1 MPSSRG
7 RHLLLWALGRLRR
20 VRVSGP
26 SMLPTLQ
33 PGETVLV
40 DPRAAPRAGDLVL
53 ALHPHQDLLVIKRVS
68 RIDPHGVELLGDN
81 PAQSTDSRHY
91 GPLPLERL
99 RGRVVCTFL

>member
-1 MPSSRG
+1 M
-7 RHLLLWALGRLRR
+7 
-20 VRVSGP
+20 RVSGP

-40 DPRAAPRAGDLVL
+40 DPRAPARAGDVVL
-53 ALHPHQDLLVIKRVS
+53 ARHPHQDLLVLKRVS
-68 RIDPHGVELLGDN
+68 RLTLDGVELLGDN
-81 PAQSTDSRHY
+81 PALSTDSRHY